1 MSDYYQYVIRV
12 NGKVK
17 WFFGTSDNI
26 DLSDIV
32 VEKIKGLD
40 IPQDILTKNKESD

>member
-26 DLSDIV
+26 DIQDIT
-32 VEKIKGLD
+32 VEKTQGAD
-40 IPQDILTKNKESD
+40 FPQDILTKNKERE